1 MGSNTS
7 TETSY
12 DMKLT
17 ECEATLLACTSNQL
31 GDKIAFIN
39 RIGVLYNMPA
49 LYIDPNNY
57 QKQLMFNKIR
67 YGIINAA
74 SDVASLSIFGIKTEL
89 VQYEA
94 KQSIYD
100 QKNEDFINY
109 VNEYLLKVYHF
120 SKIKF

>member
-1 MGSNTS
+1 
-7 TETSY
+7 
-12 DMKLT
+12 
-17 ECEATLLACTSNQL
+17 
-31 GDKIAFIN
+31 
-39 RIGVLYNMPA
+39 
-49 LYIDPNNY
+49 
-57 QKQLMFNKIR
+57 MFNKIR